1 MKQLALRP
9 LLLSLLLWLPLWIL
23 LGNIVV
29 ALVVA
34 LLLGFFVSM
43 CRSLY
48 LMQKNEKAPPS
59 GPDDA

>member
-9 LLLSLLLWLPLWIL
+9 VLLSLLLWLPLWIL

-43 CRSLY
+43 SRSLY
-48 LMQKNEKAPPS
+48 LMQKGDKPPPPR
-59 GPDDA
+59 PDDA